1 MIQFDLTC
9 FKLPCILY
17 LHPYASY
24 SISNLQEITS
34 NLLSSLTSSSISSTS
49 PSPAL
54 VSSLTPQFL
63 ALKTLHRS
71 LQSHLLASKSKVAQA
86 RDQVDE
92 KTLSLN
98 DLKYEKTQLKKE
110 IEKCRDFNSIYQNIP
125 LCSVEEFDRDCDL
138 EELRTEEV
146 RADEHQFMLA
156 RLKWELV
163 ERQR

>member
-1 MIQFDLTC
+1 
-9 FKLPCILY
+9 
-17 LHPYASY
+17 
-24 SISNLQEITS
+24 
-34 NLLSSLTSSSISSTS
+34 
-49 PSPAL
+49 
-54 VSSLTPQFL
+54 
-63 ALKTLHRS
+63 
-71 LQSHLLASKSKVAQA
+71 
-86 RDQVDE
+86 
-92 KTLSLN
+92 LSLN